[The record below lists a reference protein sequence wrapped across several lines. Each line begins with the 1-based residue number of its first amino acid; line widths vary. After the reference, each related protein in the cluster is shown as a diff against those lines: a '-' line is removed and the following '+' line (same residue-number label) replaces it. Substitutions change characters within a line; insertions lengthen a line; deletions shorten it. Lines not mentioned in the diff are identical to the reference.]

1 MSVESRAL
9 QPLVRQLAHL
19 KVLSRLMGHE
29 LHAQASSR
37 TLTLSREEVVE
48 MQTTLDLFIEEAGR
62 RLGSGSGTTSAADAV
77 SAEGEHA
84 AGFEIDVEPV
94 GTVFQSG
101 AASRWYVHVHW
112 PAGLFPDPRPESIA
126 GELVVRFGP
135 EDDLE
140 PMRIPYAGLFR

>member
-62 RLGSGSGTTSAADAV
+62 RLGSGSGTTSAADTV
-77 SAEGEHA
+77 SAEPTLVA
-84 AGFEIDVEPV
+84 A
-94 GTVFQSG
+94 
-101 AASRWYVHVHW
+101 RN
-112 PAGLFPDPRPESIA
+112 
-126 GELVVRFGP
+126 
-135 EDDLE
+135 
-140 PMRIPYAGLFR
+140 

>member
-62 RLGSGSGTTSAADAV
+62 RLGSGSATTSAADAV
-77 SAEGEHA
+77 SAEPTLVA
-84 AGFEIDVEPV
+84 A
-94 GTVFQSG
+94 
-101 AASRWYVHVHW
+101 RN
-112 PAGLFPDPRPESIA
+112 
-126 GELVVRFGP
+126 
-135 EDDLE
+135 
-140 PMRIPYAGLFR
+140 